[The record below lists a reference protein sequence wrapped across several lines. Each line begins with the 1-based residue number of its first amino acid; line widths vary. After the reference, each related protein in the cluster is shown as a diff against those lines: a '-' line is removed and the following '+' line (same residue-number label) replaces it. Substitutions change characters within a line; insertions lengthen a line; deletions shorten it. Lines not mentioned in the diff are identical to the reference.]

1 MIQGMTGFAEK
12 NYASGSLR
20 LKVTIKSLNHR
31 FFDWAYR
38 GTSLGDVENRL
49 RAICQSRF
57 QRGRL
62 EVFLEMNFLDPEI
75 WNFSINEALLEKVLS
90 SLERVASRLK
100 KPFDLSLDQILKI
113 PQIVDLSRKEMSAA
127 DVAFIE
133 KCFAATLDEVVKQRV
148 QEGRQTVR
156 QLGLHIR
163 EIGRSV
169 ARIERL
175 FKRQPALIR
184 GKLRQRLAELNRGAS
199 VSEERLAEE
208 TAYLVQR
215 YDLAEEILRLKS
227 HLGTLRELIVPG
239 SQGPVGKKLDF
250 LAQEITREANTSS
263 SKSQDIEIIKEGLA
277 IKNQMESIRQH
288 VQNIE

>member
-12 NYASGSLR
+12 NATSGSLR

-31 FFDWAYR
+31 FFDWVYR
-38 GTSLGDVENRL
+38 GTPLGDVENRL
-49 RAICQSRF
+49 RAICQKRL

-62 EVFLEMNFLDPEI
+62 EVFLETNFLDPEI
-75 WNFSINEALLEKVLS
+75 WNFSVNEALLEKVLS
-90 SLERVASRLK
+90 SLERVASRLG

-113 PQIVDLSRKEMSAA
+113 PQIVDLSRKDLTAA

-133 KCFAATLDEVVKQRV
+133 KCFSATLDEVVKQRV
-148 QEGRQTVR
+148 REGRQTVR
-156 QLGLHIR
+156 QLGVHIR
-163 EIGRSV
+163 EIGRSA

-184 GKLRQRLAELNRGAS
+184 GKLTHRLAELNQGAS
-199 VSEERLAEE
+199 ASEERLAEE
-208 TAYLVQR
+208 TAYLIQR
-215 YDLAEEILRLKS
+215 YDLAEEIFRLKS
-227 HLGTLRELIVPG
+227 HLGTLRELIGPG